1 MSHANEFYIN
11 GAWLAPLPGS
21 SSLAVENPATEQVV
35 ETIAMGT
42 AVDVDRAVSAA
53 RAAFPGYAQWSV
65 DERIALFE
73 KMIAAYAERAEQM
86 ALAISTEMG
95 APISFA
101 SAAQAGCGQGHLMTT
116 LAALKEFAFSRNV
129 GRAEVVREPIGVCG
143 FITPWN
149 WPINQIA
156 CKVSPALAA
165 GCTMVLKPSEI
176 APLSALVWAEVMDA
190 AGVPAGV
197 FNLVNGDGINVGAAL
212 ASHPDVDMVSF
223 TGSTRGGVA
232 VAKSA
237 ADTVKRVAQELGGK
251 SPNLIFADADLP
263 VAAKQAVFAM
273 MENTGQSCNA
283 PSRLLVEQSVYDEVV
298 ELLAAAV
305 EKVQV
310 GDPAKEG
317 RHIGPLSSRMQFDK
331 VQGLIQ
337 TGIDE
342 GARLLAGG
350 TGRPDGL
357 AQGYYCKPTIFVDAN
372 NQMTIAREEIFG
384 PVLVVIPFADEAE
397 AIALANDTPYGLA
410 AYLQSGDPE
419 RQRRVARALRAGMVR
434 INGAGHDF
442 TSPFGGY
449 KQSGNGR
456 EWGKYGLEDFL
467 ETKAISGLN

>member
-1 MSHANEFYIN
+1 MNHANQFYIN
-11 GAWLAPLPGS
+11 GEWVAPLPGS
-21 SSLAVENPATEQVV
+21 ATLAVENPATQQIV

-53 RAAFPGYAQWSV
+53 RAAFGHYSV
-65 DERIALFE
+65 SPLDERIALFE
-73 KMIAAYAERAEQM
+73 KILAAYAERAEQM

-101 SAAQAGCGQGHLMTT
+101 TAAQAACGQGHLMTT
-116 LAALKEFAFSRNV
+116 LAALKEFAFARPL
-129 GRAEVVREPIGVCG
+129 GRAEIVREPIGVCG

-156 CKVSPALAA
+156 CKVAPALAA

-176 APLSALVWAEVMDA
+176 APLSALVWADVMDA

-197 FNLVNGDGINVGAAL
+197 FNLVNGDGVNVGAAL
-212 ASHPDVDMVSF
+212 AGHPDVDMVSF

-232 VAKSA
+232 VAKAA

-251 SPNLIFADADLP
+251 SPNIIFADADLAT
-263 VAAKQAVFAM
+263 AAKQAVFNM

-283 PSRLLVEQSVYDEVV
+283 PSRLLVEQSVYNEVV
-298 ELLAAAV
+298 ELLASAV
-305 EKVQV
+305 SKVQV
-310 GDPAKEG
+310 GDPAVQG

-337 TGIDE
+337 VGIDE

-350 TGRPDGL
+350 TGRPDGFER
-357 AQGYYCKPTIFVDAN
+357 GYFCKPTIFVDAN
-372 NQMTIAREEIFG
+372 NSMTIAREEIFG
-384 PVLVVIPFADEAE
+384 PVLVVMPFDDEAE

-410 AYLQSGDPE
+410 AYLQTSDPQ
-419 RQRRVARALRAGMVR
+419 RQRRVARQLRAGMVR

-456 EWGKYGLEDFL
+456 EWGEYGLEDFL
-467 ETKAISGLN
+467 ETKAISGLS

>member
-11 GAWLAPLPGS
+11 GSWVAPLPGS
-21 SSLAVENPATEQVV
+21 STLGVENPATEQVI
-35 ETIAMGT
+35 ETIAMGS

-53 RAAFPGYAQWSV
+53 RAAFDGYAQWSV

-73 KMIAAYAERAEQM
+73 KMIAAYTERYEPMVQ
-86 ALAISTEMG
+86 AISTEMG
-95 APISFA
+95 APVSFA
-101 SAAQAGCGQGHLMTT
+101 TAAQAACGQGHLMTT
-116 LAALKEFAFSRNV
+116 LAALKEFAFARPL
-129 GRAEVVREPIGVCG
+129 GKAEIVREPIGVCG

-156 CKVSPALAA
+156 CKVAPALAA

-197 FNLVNGDGINVGAAL
+197 FNLVNGDGVNVGAAL

-223 TGSTRGGVA
+223 TGSTRGGIA
-232 VAKSA
+232 VAKAA

-263 VAAKQAVFAM
+263 SAAKQAVFAM

-283 PSRLLVEQSVYDEVV
+283 PSRLLVEQSVYPEVV

-305 EKVQV
+305 AKIEV

-337 TGIDE
+337 VGIDE
-342 GARLLAGG
+342 GATLLAGG
-350 TGRPDGL
+350 TGRPAGFES
-357 AQGYYCKPTIFVDAN
+357 GYFCQPTIFTDVN

-384 PVLVVIPFADEAE
+384 PVLVVMPFADEAE
-397 AIALANDTPYGLA
+397 AIALANDTEYGLA

-434 INGAGHDF
+434 VNGAGHDF

-456 EWGKYGLEDFL
+456 EWGEYGLEDFL

>member
-101 SAAQAGCGQGHLMTT
+101 SAAQAGCGQGHLMAT

-456 EWGKYGLEDFL
+456 EWGEYGLEDFL